1 MHRSRILPAL
11 AALALALPAAARA
24 QGCIGAPVPEGG
36 RAFQLQGAANTYADA
51 PEIEGPGI
59 GASFRGNPGGILAY
73 SAEYSYA
80 SVSDGIP
87 VHGGGAML
95 AVRAPISVARLA
107 ICARGGVMASRF
119 SDSPSA
125 TELDN
130 VTFPVGVVV
139 ELPLALGEGRA
150 LVPYVAPQ
158 YLFSRTTGEI
168 LGLGYEDTGNAIG
181 VEAGLGVRVRRAAV
195 TVGGNFSELPETL
208 ITPAVPRQSLF
219 LRVGVLF

>member
-1 MHRSRILPAL
+1 MRRILPAL
-11 AALALALPAAARA
+11 AALALALPTAARA
-24 QGCIGAPVPEGG
+24 QGCIGAPVPEGA
-36 RAFQLQGAANTYADA
+36 RAFQIQGAANTYADA

-59 GASFRGNPGGILAY
+59 GASFRGNPGGMLAY
-73 SAEYSYA
+73 SAEYSFA
-80 SVSDGIP
+80 SVGDDGKP
-87 VHGGGAML
+87 VHSGGALL
-95 AVRAPISVARLA
+95 ALRAPIAVSRLA

-130 VTFPVGVVV
+130 LTFPVGVVL
-139 ELPLALGEGRA
+139 ELPLDIGESRA

-181 VEAGLGVRVRRAAV
+181 VEAGLGIRVRRAAV
-195 TVGGNFSELPETL
+195 TVGGNFTDLPETL
-208 ITPAVPRQSLF
+208 VTPAVPRQSLF
-219 LRVGVLF
+219 LRVGLLF

>member
-1 MHRSRILPAL
+1 MRRILVAL
-11 AALALALPAAARA
+11 AALALALPTAARA

-36 RAFQLQGAANTYADA
+36 RAFQIQGAANTYADA

-59 GASFRGNPGGILAY
+59 GASFRGNPGGMLGY

-80 SVSDGIP
+80 TVGDDGKP
-87 VHGGGAML
+87 VHTGGALL
-95 AVRAPISVARLA
+95 ALRAPIAVSRLA

-130 VTFPVGVVV
+130 LTFPVGVVL
-139 ELPLALGEGRA
+139 ELPLSIGEARA

-195 TVGGNFSELPETL
+195 TVGGNFTDLPETL
-208 ITPAVPRQSLF
+208 VTPAVPRQSLF
-219 LRVGVLF
+219 LRVGLLF

>member
-1 MHRSRILPAL
+1 MRRILPAL
-11 AALALALPAAARA
+11 AALALALPTAARA
-24 QGCIGAPVPEGG
+24 QGCIGAAVPEGR

-59 GASFRGNPGGILAY
+59 GASFRGNPGGMLAY

-80 SVSDGIP
+80 SVGDDGKP
-87 VHGGGAML
+87 VHTGGALL
-95 AVRAPISVARLA
+95 ALRAPVAVSRLA

-130 VTFPVGVVV
+130 LTFPVGVVL
-139 ELPLALGEGRA
+139 ELPLDIGESRA

-181 VEAGLGVRVRRAAV
+181 VEAGVGVRIRRAAV
-195 TVGGNFSELPETL
+195 TVGGNFTDLPETL
-208 ITPAVPRQSLF
+208 VTPAVPRQSLF
-219 LRVGVLF
+219 LRVGLLF

>member
-1 MHRSRILPAL
+1 M
-11 AALALALPAAARA
+11 
-24 QGCIGAPVPEGG
+24 
-36 RAFQLQGAANTYADA
+36 
-51 PEIEGPGI
+51 
-59 GASFRGNPGGILAY
+59 LAY

-80 SVSDGIP
+80 SVGDDGKP
-87 VHGGGAML
+87 VHTGGALL
-95 AVRAPISVARLA
+95 ALRAPVAVSRLA

-130 VTFPVGVVV
+130 LTFPVGVVL
-139 ELPLALGEGRA
+139 ELPLDIGESRA

-181 VEAGLGVRVRRAAV
+181 VEAGVGVRIRRAAV
-195 TVGGNFSELPETL
+195 TVGGNFTDLPETL
-208 ITPAVPRQSLF
+208 VTPAVPRQSLF
-219 LRVGVLF
+219 LRVGLLF